1 MSMVGS
7 GVVFSFVITTNFSMN
22 TPEKPYSRHKH
33 PFILYIKPGIEMR
46 VGVYVKFI
54 FSKYHNTG
62 FYEVCQSTWQ

>member
-7 GVVFSFVITTNFSMN
+7 GVVFSFVITTNFSVN
-22 TPEKPYSRHKH
+22 TPEIPFSRYKH
-33 PFILYIKPGIEMR
+33 PFILYIKAGVEMC

-54 FSKYHNTG
+54 FSKYYHTV